1 MEKTAQVNNRGKKW
15 QSGQEYEPEAE
26 DFEKFKSLYDEDA
39 MNLDQHEISQL
50 EGRAKGSG
58 KTSGKKLGKGKGKGA
73 KDKQLAMMGKDPE
86 DVPEVPEEEAHK
98 DALKKARKARD
109 SVSAAMSNLEE
120 ALGKAKSSLSRQGKA
135 VAEGYNSQLGKN
147 LQTLKGA

>member
-1 MEKTAQVNNRGKKW
+1 
-15 QSGQEYEPEAE
+15 
-26 DFEKFKSLYDEDA
+26 

-147 LQTLKGA
+147 LQTLKGVLNP